1 MRNKDSYR
9 QGRHEKHGALRGVI
23 FLLVGVFLLLHN
35 LDLDLPRWVISWQ
48 MLVAAIGLILLV
60 KSSFRNIGGLIMIG
74 VATIFMVKEYFFLPY
89 NVIRFIWPVILIS
102 LGLIFIIFRPKQCN
116 KRTPFKEVPDLI
128 PVDEDYI
135 NSSVI
140 FSGEN
145 RLIVSKN
152 FKGGSISAI
161 FGGCDINMLQADFE
175 GTITL
180 ECECIFGGLELVVP
194 SNWEVKIMTTS
205 VFGGVEDKRPVELI
219 GNNPNKVLII
229 KGNCVFGGIEIKS
242 YA

>member
-1 MRNKDSYR
+1 MHNKDAYR
-9 QGRHEKHGALRGVI
+9 KFKHEKHGAMRGVI

-35 LDLDLPRWVISWQ
+35 LDLDLPRWIISWQ
-48 MLVAAIGLILLV
+48 MLVMGIGLILLI
-60 KSSFRNIGGLIMIG
+60 KSAFRNIGGLIMIIVG
-74 VATIFMVKEYFFLPY
+74 AVFMVKEHFYLPFHI
-89 NVIRFIWPVILIS
+89 VRFIWPVILIIV
-102 LGLIFIIFRPKQCN
+102 GLAFIIFRPKKYN
-116 KRTPFKEVPDLI
+116 KYEEFKEVPEI
-128 PVDEDYI
+128 FPVDEDHI
-135 NSSVI
+135 NTSII

-152 FKGGSISAI
+152 FKGGHISTV

-180 ECECIFGGLELVVP
+180 ECECIFGGVELVVP
-194 SNWEVKIMTTS
+194 SNWEVKVMTSS
-205 VFGGVEDKRPVELI
+205 VFGGVEDKRPIELV

>member
-1 MRNKDSYR
+1 MRNKDSYGKAR
-9 QGRHEKHGALRGVI
+9 NEKHGALRGVM

-48 MLVAAIGLILLV
+48 MLVMVIGVILLV
-60 KSSFRNIGGLIMIG
+60 KSSFKNIGGVIMIG
-74 VATIFMVKEYFFLPY
+74 VATVFMVKEYFYLPY
-89 NVIRFIWPVILIS
+89 NVVRFIWPVILIV
-102 LGLIFIIFRPKQCN
+102 LGLVFIIFRPKQYDKC
-116 KRTPFKEVPDLI
+116 TPFKEVPDI
-128 PVDEDYI
+128 YPADEDHI
-135 NSSVI
+135 NTSII

-152 FKGGSISAI
+152 FKGGHISAI
-161 FGGCDINMLQADFE
+161 FGGCDVNMLQADFE

-180 ECECIFGGLELVVP
+180 ECECIFGGVELVVP
-194 SNWEVKIMTTS
+194 SNWEVKVMTNS
-205 VFGGVEDKRPVELI
+205 VFGGVEDKRPIELI